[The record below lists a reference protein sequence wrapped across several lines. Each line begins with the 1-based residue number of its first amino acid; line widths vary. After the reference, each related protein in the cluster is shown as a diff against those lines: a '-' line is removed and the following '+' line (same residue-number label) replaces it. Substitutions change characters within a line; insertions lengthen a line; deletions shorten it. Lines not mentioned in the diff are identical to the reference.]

1 MAVVGLVREV
11 KCDLIYLENVVF
23 WESLDHILVNKFG
36 LEPPDVMRQ
45 ERRLGEFFV
54 LIGVVLRIRGGVLA
68 VIVSLLFF
76 LVLNF

>member
-11 KCDLIYLENVVF
+11 KSDLIYLENVVF

-54 LIGVVLRIRGGVLA
+54 LIVVVLRIRGGVLA
-68 VIVSLLFF
+68 VVSLFF
-76 LVLNF
+76 FFVFYF

>member
-11 KCDLIYLENVVF
+11 KSDLIYLENVVF

-54 LIGVVLRIRGGVLA
+54 LIVVVLRIRGGVLA
-68 VIVSLLFF
+68 VLSLFF
-76 LVLNF
+76 LLVFYF